1 MTAPAY
7 GISNSSDILVSRL
20 RDGVDL
26 NEVWTDMV
34 AALAEFNRE
43 GLSIVSLLSYE
54 TPNSA
59 DAVFQNLTVPS
70 FEESTEHG
78 VPKSIPTPAEVL
90 LCGFTRKDY
99 DLRTEFT
106 WKLLREADRRQV
118 DGIVNT
124 AFAADN
130 RLMTGTILR
139 RLFNPAEHT
148 TSMDTEFS
156 SSGMAPMVWPRRII
170 LGRPSRRR
178 PRITFPVRMPFWIRL
193 IWKTP
198 PE

>member
-70 FEESTEHG
+70 FE
-78 VPKSIPTPAEVL
+78 
-90 LCGFTRKDY
+90 
-99 DLRTEFT
+99 
-106 WKLLREADRRQV
+106 
-118 DGIVNT
+118 
-124 AFAADN
+124 
-130 RLMTGTILR
+130 
-139 RLFNPAEHT
+139 
-148 TSMDTEFS
+148 
-156 SSGMAPMVWPRRII
+156 
-170 LGRPSRRR
+170 
-178 PRITFPVRMPFWIRL
+178 
-193 IWKTP
+193 
-198 PE
+198 